1 MSQLAKKRRFLP
13 LRLLSV
19 EAEGFSYLPRQEI
32 LIHKDITVVNGEN
45 GSGKTT
51 FLNMLRVLFG
61 ATRFDNGHSFK
72 TFFERDHIHFIYII
86 GRFDNALQ
94 QEYQKRPFQE
104 IGKYNDDV
112 SVVCRLTNDNPVK
125 REYLIF
131 DGNFDLEQHLKENAK
146 WLEVGQYLSHM
157 EQVGM
162 SKALAN
168 AFSLHQGNTE
178 KLLGLNEEQL
188 ADYLLQ
194 ICGEQQRIDKFN
206 NIKVN
211 LEELYKQYQELAR
224 QKQQEE
230 LVIQNVKQKIDRIKQ
245 IKQNEQQVEENQFNK
260 ELAVIKGIK
269 ETMNDQESLLNTL
282 KAEKLQIEQNISVT
296 NDELTIT
303 NHEIEKS
310 SQILSNVNKKIDEI
324 HSQTLT
330 LTEEKITIET
340 EGNDLHAFINK
351 YKPIPPVSLEK
362 LNHDQSDKNEIYKK
376 QVALMQNLQHEKE
389 TIMGKIHHIKTTH
402 SAHYPCIVTK
412 MIEKLKE
419 RQLNHL
425 LLAEQ
430 LEITDNKWRHA
441 IEALLGS
448 ERFTIT
454 VDEHAIVETMKIA
467 QQIGYPYWI
476 SPFKPVSLSYKNE
489 SILSKINILDE
500 RITGYLERFKNF
512 MMAENMET
520 AWEWVQQGYNA
531 LLYKPTP
538 YQVISRGGRSLQ
550 PNGIYCG
557 RKSYLLQLEQLQEDL
572 NRINQ
577 NFVSEKMKEDELQ
590 TELEGL
596 KKAIEDQRMRALVP
610 DKEKMHTALKRSL
623 QLIMN
628 SLSEF
633 NKQIQS
639 LKDER
644 DKVQLLA
651 AQHLTRQGE
660 LNIALSNL
668 QSKQTETFQK
678 QSDVKIAFETL
689 QSQYDGKVSELSK
702 EQINKLL
709 DGAYLE
715 SLNTVEHYAALISS
729 LQNMILQLRNT
740 GEPIQPGEEN
750 IVALEEKYNIHL
762 KLLQNHL
769 NEISETETKLG
780 NLRKKHNEA
789 QEEYLEMVEE
799 VFRKVKKSLEEL
811 AAQGNINATLKLIN
825 VGNERWKIDYKVG
838 FHGKDPVSYRTKTAF
853 SGGQKVIISLLLT
866 LSAIQADGMLNFMIL
881 DEPFAHLDQERTE
894 LVSQFLKKT
903 GAQYIIAMPYSENLK
918 LLYPFADI
926 SLNFRPKR
934 ENQEMAPPITYG
946 VVNDEFIE
954 RQTQYKASP

>member
-1 MSQLAKKRRFLP
+1 MSLLAKKGRFIP
-13 LRLLSV
+13 LHLLSV
-19 EAEGFSYLPRQEI
+19 EAEGFSYLPRQVI
-32 LIHKDITVVNGEN
+32 LIHEGITVVNGEN

-61 ATRFDNGHSFK
+61 ATKFDNGHTFK
-72 TFFERDHIHFIYII
+72 TFFERDHVHFIYII
-86 GRFDNALQ
+86 GRFDNTIHP
-94 QEYQKRPFQE
+94 EYQKRPFQE
-104 IGKYNDDV
+104 IGKYNDRV

-125 REYLIF
+125 REFLIF
-131 DGNFDLEQHLKENAK
+131 DGNFDLEVHLKDNLK
-146 WLEVGQYLSHM
+146 WLEVGHYLSHM

-168 AFSLHQGNTE
+168 AFSLYQGNTE

-194 ICGEQQRIDKFN
+194 ICGEQERIDKFN
-206 NIKVN
+206 NIKIN
-211 LEELYKQYQELAR
+211 LEELYKQYQELGR

-245 IKQNEQQVEENQFNK
+245 IKQNEQQLEENQFNK
-260 ELAVIKGIK
+260 ELAVVKGIK
-269 ETMNDQESLLNTL
+269 EKMNDQETLLSSL
-282 KAEKLQIEQNISVT
+282 KDEILQIEHNIQTT

-303 NHEIEKS
+303 DQELEKNSNTLS
-310 SQILSNVNKKIDEI
+310 SINKKINDI
-324 HSQTLT
+324 HNQTLI
-330 LTEEKITIET
+330 LSEEKIKIET
-340 EGNDLHAFINK
+340 EANDLLEFINK
-351 YKPIPPVSLEK
+351 YKPIVPVPLDK
-362 LNHDQSDKNEIYKK
+362 LNHELSSITDLYKK
-376 QVALMQNLQHEKE
+376 QVTIVQNLRHEKE

-402 SAHYPCIVTK
+402 SVHYPGVVTK

-441 IEALLGS
+441 IEALLGA

-467 QQIGYPYWI
+467 QEIGYPYWI
-476 SPFKPVSLSYKNE
+476 SPFKSVSLSYKNE
-489 SILSKINILDE
+489 SILSKINVLDE
-500 RITGYLERFKNF
+500 RITGYIERFKNF
-512 MMAENMET
+512 MMAENMES
-520 AWEWVQQGYNA
+520 AWDWVQKGYNA

-538 YQVISRGGRSLQ
+538 YQVISRGGRSIH

-557 RKSYLLQLEQLQEDL
+557 RKSYLLQLEQLQKDL
-572 NRINQ
+572 NNIHQ
-577 NFVSEKMKEDELQ
+577 NFATENTKEEELLN
-590 TELEGL
+590 EL
-596 KKAIEDQRMRALVP
+596 KRVNQAIEDQKMRALVP
-610 DKEKMHTALKRSL
+610 DKENEHFSITKNH
-623 QLIMN
+623 QIVMN
-628 SLSEF
+628 SLTEF
-633 NKQIQS
+633 NKQFQS
-639 LKDER
+639 LRNEGE
-644 DKVQLLA
+644 KVQELSSKNSIR
-651 AQHLTRQGE
+651 HGE

-668 QSKQTETFQK
+668 QSKQTDFNQK
-678 QSDVKIAFETL
+678 LSDTIVSLETL
-689 QSQYDGKVSELSK
+689 TPQYNNTVSKLSK
-702 EQINKLL
+702 EQIIKLS
-709 DGAYLE
+709 DSSYIE
-715 SLNTVEHYAALISS
+715 SLKTVEQYTTLISS
-729 LQNMILQLRNT
+729 LQNMIQQLRNT

-750 IVALEEKYNIHL
+750 IIALEEKYNFHL

-769 NEISETETKLG
+769 NEISETETKLE
-780 NLRKKHNEA
+780 NLRRKHDKA

-825 VGNERWKIDYKVG
+825 IGNERWKIDYKVG
-838 FHGKDPVSYRTKTAF
+838 FHGKVPVSYRTKTAF

-918 LLYPFADI
+918 LLYPFADM

-934 ENQEMAPPITYG
+934 ENQEMAPPVNYG
-946 VVNDEFIE
+946 IVNDEFIK
-954 RQTQYKASP
+954 QQDQYKASS

>member
-1 MSQLAKKRRFLP
+1 MSLLAKKGRFIP
-13 LRLLSV
+13 LHLLSV
-19 EAEGFSYLPRQEI
+19 EAEGFSYLPRQVI
-32 LIHKDITVVNGEN
+32 LIHESITVVNGEN

-61 ATRFDNGHSFK
+61 ATKFDNGHTFK
-72 TFFERDHIHFIYII
+72 TFFERDHVHFIYII
-86 GRFDNALQ
+86 GRFDNTIHP
-94 QEYQKRPFQE
+94 EYQKRPFQE
-104 IGKYNDDV
+104 IGKYNDRV

-125 REYLIF
+125 REFLIF
-131 DGNFDLEQHLKENAK
+131 DGNFDLEIHLKDNIK
-146 WLEVGQYLSHM
+146 WLEVGHYLSHM

-168 AFSLHQGNTE
+168 VFSLYQGNTE

-194 ICGEQQRIDKFN
+194 ICGEQERIDKFN
-206 NIKVN
+206 NIKIN
-211 LEELYKQYQELAR
+211 LEELYKQYQELGR

-245 IKQNEQQVEENQFNK
+245 IKQNEQQLEENQFNK
-260 ELAVIKGIK
+260 ELAVVKDMK
-269 ETMNDQESLLNTL
+269 EIMNEQEALLNTL
-282 KAEKLQIEQNISVT
+282 KDEKLLIEQNINTT
-296 NDELTIT
+296 NNDINTT
-303 NHEIEKS
+303 NHEIEKYS
-310 SQILSNVNKKIDEI
+310 NALSNVNKKIDDN
-324 HSQTLT
+324 HRQTIS
-330 LTEEKITIET
+330 LTEKKINLET
-340 EGNDLHAFINK
+340 KANDLLRFINK
-351 YKPIPPVSLEK
+351 YKHIVPVSLEK
-362 LNHDQSDKNEIYKK
+362 LNHELSDITDLYKR
-376 QVALMQNLQHEKE
+376 QVTIVQNLQHKE
-389 TIMGKIHHIKTTH
+389 DTIMGKIHHIKTTH
-402 SAHYPCIVTK
+402 SAHYPSIVSK

-441 IEALLGS
+441 IEALLGA

-454 VDEHAIVETMKIA
+454 VDEHAIIETMKIA
-467 QQIGYPYWI
+467 QEIGYPYWI

-489 SILSKINILDE
+489 SILSKVNVLDE
-500 RITGYLERFKNF
+500 RITGYIERFKNF
-512 MMAENMET
+512 MMAESMEA
-520 AWEWVQQGYNA
+520 AWDWVQKDFNA

-538 YQVISRGGRSLQ
+538 YQVISRGGRSIH

-572 NRINQ
+572 NNIQ
-577 NFVSEKMKEDELQ
+577 QKLDSEKAKENELQ
-590 TELEGL
+590 IELESVN
-596 KKAIEDQRMRALVP
+596 KAIEDQKMRALIP
-610 DKEKMHTALKRSL
+610 DKENEHLSL
-623 QLIMN
+623 TGDLQIVLN
-628 SLSEF
+628 SLTDF
-633 NKQIQS
+633 NVQIQS
-639 LKDER
+639 LRKER
-644 DKVQLLA
+644 EKVQQLA
-651 AQHLTRQGE
+651 SKYSRRHGKLNYALT
-660 LNIALSNL
+660 NL
-668 QSKQTETFQK
+668 QSKQKEIFQK
-678 QSDVKIAFETL
+678 QSDIMTSLDTL
-689 QSQYDGKVSELSK
+689 KSQYNSTVSKLSK
-702 EQINKLL
+702 DQIKKLS
-709 DGAYLE
+709 DCSYLE
-715 SLNTVEHYAALISS
+715 SIKTVEHYTTLISS
-729 LQNMILQLRNT
+729 LQNMIQQLRNT

-769 NEISETETKLG
+769 NEISETEAKLE
-780 NLRKKHNEA
+780 NLRKKHDEA

-838 FHGKDPVSYRTKTAF
+838 FHGKVPVSYRTKTAF

-918 LLYPFADI
+918 LLYPFADM

-934 ENQEMAPPITYG
+934 ENQEMAPPINYG
-946 VVNDEFIE
+946 IVNDEFIKQ
-954 RQTQYKASP
+954 QTQYKASS